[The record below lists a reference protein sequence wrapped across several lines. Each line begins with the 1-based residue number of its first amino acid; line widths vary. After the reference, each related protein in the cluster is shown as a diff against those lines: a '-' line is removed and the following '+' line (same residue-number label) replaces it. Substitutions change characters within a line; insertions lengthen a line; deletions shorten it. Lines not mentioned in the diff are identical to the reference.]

1 MGNTLVKYYRSL
13 RNVVP
18 SNVVAYAIKKREHP
32 DSGVIDVLRKAR
44 LVGGVHAKSSTD
56 TFVRQSKVMYNKSN
70 IDVSGFYVYP
80 YDSWVGRM
88 VYRKKMMITSVTVDY
103 TIVLNS
109 DMHTLKK
116 RLLNSEST
124 NFIKRE
130 VDMID
135 VIKNLSS
142 RIIRQFDKKRIDK
155 RGQELTEYFHLMLD
169 RNPQSLDEA
178 IQKLL
183 FYNALFWQSG
193 HWQNGLG
200 RLDMVLYPFY
210 EKDIKANVLTRDS
223 AKNLIKEMCLILGR
237 DMKAKSRALIG
248 DTGQYILL
256 GGIDQEGHTIQND
269 LTEIFLEVFTE
280 LKVPDP
286 KLILR
291 VNKNTSDV
299 VWRKS
304 IDCILTGCGSP
315 LIINENKV
323 MKGMIE
329 FGYDKKDVW
338 NFGTSACWEP
348 LIIGKSFDQN
358 NPLLNIPVI
367 DSLNRVLNQR
377 TEYCCF
383 DELMTVFKKM
393 MKKQVLDNIRDVEF
407 DCSPLYSLFYDDCI
421 KRQKDFTE
429 GGAVY
434 AYHGV
439 QIVSFPNLIN
449 ALLNLKTYVFEQKLY
464 TLDECAR
471 ALKAN
476 FKGYDDMRKVLL
488 NNPKKY
494 GSTDKEVVDL
504 TNELMQYISDV
515 VATKTMNGKKT
526 KVGFSSSHYL
536 IVCKGVG
543 ASMDGRMAGTPFAVH
558 ISPVS
563 HNIDLQE
570 VLDFAGSLDYSGNKM
585 NGNVVDF
592 IVPKAYADAPEKLM
606 TILKNAMTTG
616 VYELQ
621 LNVLNASTLKDAK
634 AHPDKYPSLVV
645 RVWGFSAYFND
656 LPEEYKDNLI
666 ARAEAYAC

>member
-1 MGNTLVKYYRSL
+1 MSVLTRYKQSL
-13 RNVVP
+13 RKIVP
-18 SNVVAYAIKKREHP
+18 STVIAYAVMKREHP
-32 DSGVIDVLRKAR
+32 DYGITDVLLKSKLIKGSSAKNKAD
-44 LVGGVHAKSSTD
+44 S
-56 TFVRQSKVMYNKSN
+56 FVRQTEKMYRK
-70 IDVSGFYVYP
+70 IDIDTSCFYIYP
-80 YDSWVGRM
+80 YDSWVGRI
-88 VYRKKMMITSVTVDY
+88 VHRRKTMITSVTVDY
-103 TIVLNS
+103 ATVLASNLLDLANRLRELGNQSFASRENGVIHEIVR
-109 DMHTLKK
+109 LK
-116 RLLNSEST
+116 
-124 NFIKRE
+124 
-130 VDMID
+130 D
-135 VIKNLSS
+135 
-142 RIIRQFDKKRIDK
+142 RIISEIRNRNDERGETIKKF
-155 RGQELTEYFHLMLD
+155 LTIMLD
-169 RNPQSLDEA
+169 REPQSLDEA

-183 FYNALFWQSG
+183 FYNALFWQAG

-256 GGIDQEGHTIQND
+256 GGIDQEGNTIQND
-269 LTEIFLEVFTE
+269 LTEIFLEVFSE

-315 LIINENKV
+315 LIINEDKV

-488 NNPKKY
+488 NNPQKY

>member
-1 MGNTLVKYYRSL
+1 MKSLVTYKQKLRSI
-13 RNVVP
+13 VP
-18 SNVVAYAIKKREHP
+18 STVIAYAVMKREHP
-32 DSGVIDVLRKAR
+32 DYGIKDVLLKSKFIKGSSAKNKAD
-44 LVGGVHAKSSTD
+44 S
-56 TFVRQSKVMYNKSN
+56 FVRQTEKMYRKIGVDTS
-70 IDVSGFYVYP
+70 SFYVYP
-80 YDSWVGRM
+80 YDSWVGRI
-88 VYRKKMMITSVTVDY
+88 VHRRKTMITSVTVDY
-103 TIVLNS
+103 TFVLDSNLH
-109 DMHTLKK
+109 DIIN
-116 RLLNSEST
+116 RLNEAEDVHFASRENRMVHGIIWLRNRIISEMQ
-124 NFIKRE
+124 NRNDNRGK
-130 VDMID
+130 
-135 VIKNLSS
+135 VIKEHLNVM
-142 RIIRQFDKKRIDK
+142 FDRK
-155 RGQELTEYFHLMLD
+155 
-169 RNPQSLDEA
+169 PQSLDEA

-183 FYNALFWQSG
+183 FYNALFWQAG
-193 HWQNGLG
+193 HWQNGVG
-200 RLDMVLYPFY
+200 RLDIVLNPYY
-210 EKDIKANVLTRDS
+210 EHDIKEGILTRNS
-223 AKNLIKEMCLILGR
+223 AKELIREICLVLGR

-256 GGIDQEGHTIQND
+256 GGVDQNSNTIQND

-280 LKVPDP
+280 LRVPDP

-291 VNKNTSDV
+291 VNRNTSDV
-299 VWRKS
+299 IWRKA

-315 LIINENKV
+315 LIINEEKV
-323 MKGMIE
+323 MKGMVE
-329 FGYDKKDVW
+329 FGYDSKDVW

-367 DSLNRVLNQR
+367 ESLNSLMKCDD
-377 TEYCCF
+377 EYDNF
-383 DELMTVFKKM
+383 EDFLAAFKFL
-393 MKKQVLDNIRDVEF
+393 MKKQILNNIRDVDF
-407 DCSPLYSLFYDDCI
+407 DCSPLYSLFFDDCI
-421 KRQKDFTE
+421 KKQRDFSE

-449 ALLNLKTYVFEQKLY
+449 ALLNIKAFIFEQKLF
-464 TLDECAR
+464 TMAECAK

-476 FKGYDDMRKVLL
+476 FMGYDDMRRVLL
-488 NNPKKY
+488 NNPKRF
-494 GSTDKEVVDL
+494 GSTDKDVVNL
-504 TNELMQYISDV
+504 TNNLMQFISDV

-543 ASMDGRMAGTPFAVH
+543 ASMDGRSAGAPFAVH

-563 HNIDLQE
+563 QKIDLQE

-592 IVPKAYADAPEKLM
+592 IVPKAYADAPDKLM

-621 LNVLNASTLKDAK
+621 LNVLNAATLRDAK
-634 AHPDKYPSLVV
+634 AHPEKYPSLVV

>member
-1 MGNTLVKYYRSL
+1 MRSITSYKQTLRKI
-13 RNVVP
+13 VP
-18 SNVVAYAIKKREHP
+18 STVIAYAVMKREHP
-32 DSGVIDVLRKAR
+32 DYGIKDVLLKAR
-44 LVGGVHAKSSTD
+44 LVKGASAKNAPD
-56 TFVRQSKVMYNKSN
+56 EFVRQSAKMYRM
-70 IDVSGFYVYP
+70 IDIDTSCRYVYP
-80 YDSWVGRM
+80 YDSWVGRI
-88 VYRKKMMITSVTVDY
+88 VHRRKTMITSVTVDY
-103 TIVLNS
+103 KTVL
-109 DMHTLKK
+109 
-116 RLLNSEST
+116 ESSLENLCKALQGEPGT
-124 NFIKRE
+124 PFAKRE
-130 VDMID
+130 LEMISLIRELKD
-135 VIKNLSS
+135 RIVGMLATRTDDRAR
-142 RIIRQFDKKRIDK
+142 RIIDYL
-155 RGQELTEYFHLMLD
+155 GVMLD
-169 RNPQSLDEA
+169 RKPESLDEA

-193 HWQNGLG
+193 HWQCGLG
-200 RLDMVLYPFY
+200 RLDMVLMSYY
-210 EKDIKANVLTRDS
+210 EEDLRKGVVTRAS
-223 AKNLIKEMCLILGR
+223 AKEMIRKMCVVLGR

-248 DTGQYILL
+248 DTGQYILI
-256 GGIDQEGHTIQND
+256 GGVDQNGNTIQND

-291 VNKNTSDV
+291 VNKDTSDII
-299 VWRKS
+299 WRKA

-315 LIINENKV
+315 LIINEKKV
-323 MKGMIE
+323 MDGMVE
-329 FGYDKKDVW
+329 FGYDKDDVW

-367 DSLNRVLNQR
+367 DSLNKLM
-377 TEYCCF
+377 ESGDSYESF
-383 DELMTVFKKM
+383 DELLDTYKVVL
-393 MKKQVLDNIRDVEF
+393 KKQVLENIQDVEF
-407 DCSPLYSLFYDDCI
+407 DCSPLYSLFFDDCI
-421 KRQKDFTE
+421 ANQKDFSD
-429 GGAVY
+429 GGAKY

-449 ALLNLKTYVFEQKLY
+449 ALLNLKTYVFEQKLFSMY
-464 TLDECAR
+464 DCQQ

-476 FKGYDDMRKVLL
+476 FKGYDDMRQVLL
-488 NNPKKY
+488 SNPQKF
-494 GSTDKEVVDL
+494 GSTDKMVVGL
-504 TNELMQYISDV
+504 TNDLMQFISDV

-543 ASMDGRMAGTPFAVH
+543 ASMDGRLASAPFAVH

-563 HNIDLQE
+563 QKIDLQE

-592 IVPKAYADAPEKLM
+592 IVPKAYADAPEKL
-606 TILKNAMTTG
+606 TAILKNAMTTG

-621 LNVLNASTLKDAK
+621 LNVLNAETLKDAK
-634 AHPDKYPSLVV
+634 AHPEKYPSLVV

>member
-1 MGNTLVKYYRSL
+1 MRSITTYKQTL
-13 RNVVP
+13 RNFVP
-18 SNVVAYAIKKREHP
+18 STVITYAVMKREHP
-32 DSGVIDVLRKAR
+32 DYGFKDVLVKSKLVKGASAKSRTDSFVKQTERMYGMIDVN
-44 LVGGVHAKSSTD
+44 AKG
-56 TFVRQSKVMYNKSN
+56 YY
-70 IDVSGFYVYP
+70 IYP
-80 YDSWVGRM
+80 YDSWVGRI
-88 VYRKKMMITSVTVDY
+88 VHRKRTMITSVTVDY
-103 TIVLNS
+103 KTVLES
-109 DMHTLKK
+109 SLKELSQN
-116 RLLNSEST
+116 LLQADSNDFT
-124 NFIKRE
+124 KRE
-130 VDMID
+130 GQTIE
-135 VIKNLSS
+135 IINHLKE
-142 RIIRQFDKKRIDK
+142 RIIKLLETRSDL
-155 RGQELTEYFHLMLD
+155 RGKVIVDYLKVMLN
-169 RNPQSLDEA
+169 RKPESLDEA

-183 FYNALFWQSG
+183 FYNALFWQAG

-200 RLDMVLYPFY
+200 RLDMVLAPYY
-210 EKDIKANVLTRDS
+210 DKDVAEGIITRSS
-223 AKNLIKEMCLILGR
+223 AKEMIREMCILLGR

-256 GGIDQEGHTIQND
+256 GGINQVGETVQND
-269 LTEIFLEVFTE
+269 LTELFLEVFTE

-291 VNKNTSDV
+291 VNKKTSDT
-299 VWRKS
+299 VWRKA

-315 LIINENKV
+315 LIINEEKV

-329 FGYDKKDVW
+329 FGYDENDVW

-367 DSLNRVLNQR
+367 ESLNKLVAQQKSY
-377 TEYCCF
+377 ESF
-383 DELMTVFKKM
+383 DGLMSDFKEM
-393 MKKQVLDNIRDVEF
+393 LRIQVRDNIRDVEF
-407 DCSPLYSLFYDDCI
+407 DCSPLYSLFFDDCI
-421 KRQKDFTE
+421 KKQKDFSE
-429 GGAVY
+429 GGATY

-449 ALLNLKTYVFEQKLY
+449 ALLNVKTYVYDQQLF
-464 TLDECAR
+464 TLTDCAK
-471 ALKAN
+471 ALKSN
-476 FKGYDDMRKVLL
+476 FKGYEDMREVLRA
-488 NNPKKY
+488 NPKKF
-494 GSTDKEVVDL
+494 GSTEAEVVKM
-504 TNELMQYISDV
+504 TNDLMQFISDV

-543 ASMDGRMAGTPFAVH
+543 ASMDGRLASAPFAVH

-563 HNIDLQE
+563 QKIDLQE
-570 VLDFAGSLDYSGNKM
+570 VLDFAGLLDYSGNKM

-592 IVPKAYADAPEKLM
+592 IVPKAYADAPDKLM

-621 LNVLNASTLKDAK
+621 LNVLNAATLKDAK
-634 AHPDKYPSLVV
+634 AHPENYPSLVV